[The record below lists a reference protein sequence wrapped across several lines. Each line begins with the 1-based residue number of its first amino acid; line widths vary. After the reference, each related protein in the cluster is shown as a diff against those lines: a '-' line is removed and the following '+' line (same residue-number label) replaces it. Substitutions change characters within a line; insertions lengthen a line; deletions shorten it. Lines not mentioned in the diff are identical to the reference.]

1 MIYYIYQYSITFYP
15 AIIAIIASVPGFTA
29 LQILQP
35 CSRSDG
41 RAEPA
46 QYFIYLY
53 YIMHNTTAILY
64 AVDYA
69 ILINHKKIKNISKK
83 GLTIVTTYVI
93 IESQQRQSNNA
104 SPLHFNCSIEKRK
117 TNFRRSKVMTKTLLT
132 IGLNDKDTERQ
143 EITTGE
149 AKNTIAKIL
158 LNQYNIF
165 AFTMFECSGVYK
177 MESTGNIVFENSI
190 RVEIAT
196 DDELTAAD
204 AIIATLK
211 TELNQ
216 ESIMMEKETKEI
228 FFK

>member
-1 MIYYIYQYSITFYP
+1 MI
-15 AIIAIIASVPGFTA
+15 
-29 LQILQP
+29 
-35 CSRSDG
+35 
-41 RAEPA
+41 
-46 QYFIYLY
+46 
-53 YIMHNTTAILY
+53 
-64 AVDYA
+64 
-69 ILINHKKIKNISKK
+69 K
-83 GLTIVTTYVI
+83 TI
-93 IESQQRQSNNA
+93 
-104 SPLHFNCSIEKRK
+104 
-117 TNFRRSKVMTKTLLT
+117 LT

-216 ESIMMEKETKEI
+216 ESIMMERETKEI

>member
-1 MIYYIYQYSITFYP
+1 
-15 AIIAIIASVPGFTA
+15 
-29 LQILQP
+29 
-35 CSRSDG
+35 
-41 RAEPA
+41 
-46 QYFIYLY
+46 
-53 YIMHNTTAILY
+53 MHNTTAILY
-64 AVDYA
+64 AANYA

>member
-1 MIYYIYQYSITFYP
+1 
-15 AIIAIIASVPGFTA
+15 
-29 LQILQP
+29 
-35 CSRSDG
+35 
-41 RAEPA
+41 
-46 QYFIYLY
+46 
-53 YIMHNTTAILY
+53 
-64 AVDYA
+64 
-69 ILINHKKIKNISKK
+69 
-83 GLTIVTTYVI
+83 
-93 IESQQRQSNNA
+93 
-104 SPLHFNCSIEKRK
+104 
-117 TNFRRSKVMTKTLLT
+117 MTKTLLT

-165 AFTMFECSGVYK
+165 AFTMFECFGVYK

-216 ESIMMEKETKEI
+216 ESIMMERETKEI

>member
-1 MIYYIYQYSITFYP
+1 
-15 AIIAIIASVPGFTA
+15 
-29 LQILQP
+29 
-35 CSRSDG
+35 
-41 RAEPA
+41 
-46 QYFIYLY
+46 
-53 YIMHNTTAILY
+53 
-64 AVDYA
+64 
-69 ILINHKKIKNISKK
+69 
-83 GLTIVTTYVI
+83 
-93 IESQQRQSNNA
+93 
-104 SPLHFNCSIEKRK
+104 
-117 TNFRRSKVMTKTLLT
+117 MTKTLLT

-149 AKNTIAKIL
+149 AKNTIANIL

-216 ESIMMEKETKEI
+216 ESIMMERETKEI

>member
-1 MIYYIYQYSITFYP
+1 
-15 AIIAIIASVPGFTA
+15 
-29 LQILQP
+29 
-35 CSRSDG
+35 
-41 RAEPA
+41 
-46 QYFIYLY
+46 
-53 YIMHNTTAILY
+53 
-64 AVDYA
+64 
-69 ILINHKKIKNISKK
+69 
-83 GLTIVTTYVI
+83 
-93 IESQQRQSNNA
+93 
-104 SPLHFNCSIEKRK
+104 
-117 TNFRRSKVMTKTLLT
+117 MTKTLLT

-216 ESIMMEKETKEI
+216 ESIMMEKEAKEI

>member
-1 MIYYIYQYSITFYP
+1 
-15 AIIAIIASVPGFTA
+15 
-29 LQILQP
+29 
-35 CSRSDG
+35 
-41 RAEPA
+41 
-46 QYFIYLY
+46 
-53 YIMHNTTAILY
+53 
-64 AVDYA
+64 
-69 ILINHKKIKNISKK
+69 
-83 GLTIVTTYVI
+83 
-93 IESQQRQSNNA
+93 
-104 SPLHFNCSIEKRK
+104 
-117 TNFRRSKVMTKTLLT
+117 MTKTLLT

-216 ESIMMEKETKEI
+216 ESIMMERETKEI

>member
-1 MIYYIYQYSITFYP
+1 
-15 AIIAIIASVPGFTA
+15 
-29 LQILQP
+29 
-35 CSRSDG
+35 
-41 RAEPA
+41 
-46 QYFIYLY
+46 
-53 YIMHNTTAILY
+53 
-64 AVDYA
+64 
-69 ILINHKKIKNISKK
+69 
-83 GLTIVTTYVI
+83 
-93 IESQQRQSNNA
+93 
-104 SPLHFNCSIEKRK
+104 
-117 TNFRRSKVMTKTLLT
+117 MTKTLLT

-216 ESIMMEKETKEI
+216 ESIMIEKETKEI

>member
-1 MIYYIYQYSITFYP
+1 
-15 AIIAIIASVPGFTA
+15 
-29 LQILQP
+29 
-35 CSRSDG
+35 
-41 RAEPA
+41 
-46 QYFIYLY
+46 
-53 YIMHNTTAILY
+53 
-64 AVDYA
+64 
-69 ILINHKKIKNISKK
+69 
-83 GLTIVTTYVI
+83 
-93 IESQQRQSNNA
+93 
-104 SPLHFNCSIEKRK
+104 
-117 TNFRRSKVMTKTLLT
+117 MTKTLLT

-216 ESIMMEKETKEI
+216 ESIMMEKETREI

>member
-1 MIYYIYQYSITFYP
+1 MI
-15 AIIAIIASVPGFTA
+15 
-29 LQILQP
+29 
-35 CSRSDG
+35 
-41 RAEPA
+41 
-46 QYFIYLY
+46 
-53 YIMHNTTAILY
+53 
-64 AVDYA
+64 
-69 ILINHKKIKNISKK
+69 K
-83 GLTIVTTYVI
+83 TI
-93 IESQQRQSNNA
+93 
-104 SPLHFNCSIEKRK
+104 
-117 TNFRRSKVMTKTLLT
+117 LT

-143 EITTGE
+143 VFTTDE
-149 AKNTIAKIL
+149 AKNTIANIL

-177 MESTGNIVFENSI
+177 MESSGNIVFENSI

-196 DDELTAAD
+196 DDELTAAN

>member
-1 MIYYIYQYSITFYP
+1 MI
-15 AIIAIIASVPGFTA
+15 
-29 LQILQP
+29 
-35 CSRSDG
+35 
-41 RAEPA
+41 
-46 QYFIYLY
+46 
-53 YIMHNTTAILY
+53 
-64 AVDYA
+64 
-69 ILINHKKIKNISKK
+69 K
-83 GLTIVTTYVI
+83 TI
-93 IESQQRQSNNA
+93 
-104 SPLHFNCSIEKRK
+104 
-117 TNFRRSKVMTKTLLT
+117 LT

>member
-1 MIYYIYQYSITFYP
+1 MI
-15 AIIAIIASVPGFTA
+15 
-29 LQILQP
+29 
-35 CSRSDG
+35 
-41 RAEPA
+41 
-46 QYFIYLY
+46 
-53 YIMHNTTAILY
+53 
-64 AVDYA
+64 
-69 ILINHKKIKNISKK
+69 K
-83 GLTIVTTYVI
+83 TI
-93 IESQQRQSNNA
+93 
-104 SPLHFNCSIEKRK
+104 
-117 TNFRRSKVMTKTLLT
+117 LT

-143 EITTGE
+143 VFTTDE
-149 AKNTIAKIL
+149 AKNTIANIL

-177 MESTGNIVFENSI
+177 MESSGNIIFENSI